1 MALLR
6 SSHSLVVYLFIMATY
21 EVKLTFKTLSN
32 PREVVELIASKVKE
46 AIPVLS
52 ITHSLLEDRPT
63 SDEHHGGVTN
73 EDELTNYRVNADGTK
88 TDLSRGFIP

>member
-32 PREVVELIASKVKE
+32 PREVVELITAKVRE
-46 AIPVLS
+46 SIPILTIS
-52 ITHSLLEDRPT
+52 HSLLEERPT
-63 SDEHHGGVTN
+63 TDEHHGGN
-73 EDELTNYRVNADGTK
+73 QDD
-88 TDLSRGFIP
+88 